1 MSEDKEGDDAEE
13 VGHDCPCRD
22 GSVSMAPVQRMDEAP
37 GGWVEEVV
45 EHRLLPLALLPKD
58 RCPGPEAVKEDL
70 EASLEATQG
79 KPVQAEE
86 KGSSRP

>member
-22 GSVSMAPVQRMDEAP
+22 GSVSMAPVQRMDDAP
-37 GGWVEEVV
+37 GGWVEEGL

-58 RCPGPEAVKEDL
+58 RCPGPEVVEEDL
-70 EASLEATQG
+70 EASLEAAQG
-79 KPVQAEE
+79 RPVQAEE
-86 KGSSRP
+86 EGSGRP